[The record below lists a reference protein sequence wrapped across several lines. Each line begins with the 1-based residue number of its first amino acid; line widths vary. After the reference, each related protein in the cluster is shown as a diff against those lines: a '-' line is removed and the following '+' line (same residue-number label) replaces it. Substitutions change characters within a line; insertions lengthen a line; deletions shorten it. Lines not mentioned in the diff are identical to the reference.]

1 MRKKWYRGGR
11 KERRKEKR
19 RSETVP
25 DARDA
30 SLGSYLEKA
39 YERLREKVYDFL
51 ESD

>member
-11 KERRKEKR
+11 KERRKEK
-19 RSETVP
+19 SETVSN
-25 DARDA
+25 ARDA